1 MVFFQKTVWI
11 LAGAYVAWMLVRLA
25 IGSFYESGSLNSI
38 PENPY
43 QSLYWLVGLLVLIS
57 LSNFGFVR
65 AFQKFKELEM
75 ECMAKMVGMLFPKV
89 EFSQGV
95 AAPKREIND
104 SKLFTWLQPNT
115 PIYSYGQIRAHS
127 QKQAIN
133 IADISLMEKDLSRK
147 TMDGVMAIPGLN
159 LLMVLYQYSLKNIFT
174 NQAADNQHFTFRG
187 MFCWLKFVK
196 KLNGHTVVLPKSQL
210 HKINRLASF
219 NFQEEQQIHLEDPR
233 FTDSFDVYSTDQVEA
248 RYVLSS
254 VLMERIVTLKERFD
268 RPVFLSFQNKQL
280 YLAIENPNGLF
291 SFPSGNLDQ
300 IGVVEEMALDI
311 ETALQVHEE
320 LNN

>member
-1 MVFFQKTVWI
+1 
-11 LAGAYVAWMLVRLA
+11 
-25 IGSFYESGSLNSI
+25 
-38 PENPY
+38 
-43 QSLYWLVGLLVLIS
+43 
-57 LSNFGFVR
+57 
-65 AFQKFKELEM
+65 
-75 ECMAKMVGMLFPKV
+75 
-89 EFSQGV
+89 
-95 AAPKREIND
+95 
-104 SKLFTWLQPNT
+104 
-115 PIYSYGQIRAHS
+115 
-127 QKQAIN
+127 
-133 IADISLMEKDLSRK
+133 
-147 TMDGVMAIPGLN
+147 
-159 LLMVLYQYSLKNIFT
+159 
-174 NQAADNQHFTFRG
+174 
-187 MFCWLKFVK
+187 
-196 KLNGHTVVLPKSQL
+196 PKSQL